1 MLECKSIKSK
11 NNCIKLF
18 ILCTLSVLI
27 LWRDV
32 RVVEGARLES
42 VYVRKCIGGS
52 NPPLTA
58 IQMFSF
64 LNLKSS
70 FKSLIF
76 EI

>member
-1 MLECKSIKSK
+1 MCEKCGI
-11 NNCIKLF
+11 IF
-18 ILCTLSVLI
+18 FAFAGDRT
-27 LWRDV
+27 WRDV

-58 IQMFSF
+58 IQIFSF

-70 FKSLIF
+70 FKLIYF